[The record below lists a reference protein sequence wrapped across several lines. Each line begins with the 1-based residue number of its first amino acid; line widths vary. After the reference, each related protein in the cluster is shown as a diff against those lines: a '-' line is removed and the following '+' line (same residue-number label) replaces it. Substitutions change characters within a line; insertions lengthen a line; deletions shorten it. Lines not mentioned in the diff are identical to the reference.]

1 QPRWS
6 LTTAQAG
13 IWFAQQKYP
22 QSPACNTGEYWLLE
36 GALAPHHFTRAVRQT
51 IDEIPGLHCAFVA
64 TADGPQVV
72 ANPACW
78 QLAERDLRSEADPL
92 AAAQVEMR
100 AQLAVPFNL
109 AGGPLFATTLYR
121 LDEGRWAWFIAVH
134 HIAIDG
140 FGLSLLSQ
148 RVVSWYEALCAGEQP
163 APCRYASQQELL
175 AEEAAYQDSQRAA
188 RDR

>member
-1 QPRWS
+1 MEQTMAMRATHQRGEQPRWS

-64 TADGPQVV
+64 TADGPQMV

-109 AGGPLFATTLYR
+109 AGGAAVCHHPLSPWRGAVGLVYCRAPYRHRRLWLEFALP
-121 LDEGRWAWFIAVH
+121 
-134 HIAIDG
+134 
-140 FGLSLLSQ
+140 
-148 RVVSWYEALCAGEQP
+148 AGGK
-163 APCRYASQQELL
+163 LV
-175 AEEAAYQDSQRAA
+175 
-188 RDR
+188 

>member
-1 QPRWS
+1 MEQTMAMRATHLRGEQPRWS

-51 IDEIPGLHCAFVA
+51 IDEIPGLHYAFVS
-64 TADGPQVV
+64 TADGPQMV

-92 AAAQVEMR
+92 AAAQAEMR

-109 AGGPLFATTLYR
+109 AGGRCLPPPSIA
-121 LDEGRWAWFIAVH
+121 WAR
-134 HIAIDG
+134 G
-140 FGLSLLSQ
+140 GGPGLSPCTISP
-148 RVVSWYEALCAGEQP
+148 STALA
-163 APCRYASQQELL
+163 
-175 AEEAAYQDSQRAA
+175 
-188 RDR
+188 